1 MAGILIEICFACVSC
16 SSAGAK
22 EFFGREIELW
32 GVCAWLLVK
41 GFSGLRLGVC
51 IVTVLWV
58 CGYWWS
64 FVTKDWA
71 WV

>member
-1 MAGILIEICFACVSC
+1 MRFVLLVSLARQLVRR
-16 SSAGAK
+16 S
-22 EFFGREIELW
+22 FFGREIELW

-41 GFSGLRLGVC
+41 GFSGLRLGVR

-71 WV
+71 WL